1 MATLAL
7 YNKWRGQTFADI
19 LGQEH
24 ITTTLQNQIRA
35 GRIGHAYLFT
45 GLRGTG
51 KTSTARILAKA
62 INCVGGVDEP
72 PCNRCHICVSLTEG
86 RSLDLVEIDGAS
98 NRGVDEIRDL
108 RERVNFSPSEC
119 RYKVYVIDE
128 VHMLTREAFNALLKT
143 LEEPPAHVVFIMCTT
158 EPHRLPDT
166 VLSRCQRFDFRR
178 GALDTILAKLRTIC
192 EREGLAVQPE
202 ALEFI
207 ARRATGSF
215 RDAESLLDQLSAYG
229 TTEITLEQV
238 QGLLG
243 TASSALVADI
253 VRALL
258 TGDVPSGLR
267 AISQALD
274 GGAEPRQFVADLLEY
289 LRALMLLTVG
299 GAAELDTLGPEV
311 VEDLRGLT
319 ALPGYSLGLV
329 VRAIRLFN
337 EATQGL
343 RYAVRPE
350 LPLELALVEAALPAE
365 AAALPAQPAAAAT
378 APAPAA
384 SGAAAAPSGP
394 APRAEPVAAPAEAPP
409 AASPVAEQPARE
421 APPTPQA
428 HRSRAPRRAPVV
440 QEASPAPAEEPTP
453 AEPERAEPAPAV
465 DRPADV
471 PALTLDWVRGHW
483 QKVLIHVRSN
493 SRQVE
498 ALLKSAEPIEVYG
511 TTVVL
516 GCEAEFHSSK
526 LSEDKRRLV
535 VEQALSAV
543 LGVACTVTCSVAR
556 GAGLSRNGP
565 GQEPPGDI
573 FEAGSPRK
581 AAEERLLNHPAVV
594 ELTRQGGRVTRVR
607 VNDADNTEEDRGQ

>member
-229 TTEITLEQV
+229 TTEITLAQV

-258 TGDVPSGLR
+258 TRDVPSGLR
-267 AISQALD
+267 AISQAFD

-311 VEDLRGLT
+311 VEELRGLT

-365 AAALPAQPAAAAT
+365 AAALPAQPV
-378 APAPAA
+378 
-384 SGAAAAPSGP
+384 AAAPSPAPTESVASTPP
-394 APRAEPVAAPAEAPP
+394 APRAEQAAAPAEAQP
-409 AASPVAEQPARE
+409 AASPAAEQPARE
-421 APPTPQA
+421 EPAAPQA
-428 HRSRAPRRAPVV
+428 QPDRSRVPRRAPAV
-440 QEASPAPAEEPTP
+440 QEASPAQAEELTP

-511 TTVVL
+511 TKVVL

-526 LSEDKRRLV
+526 LAEDKRRVV

-543 LGVACTVTCSVAR
+543 LGVACTVTCSVTR
-556 GAGLSRNGP
+556 GGGLSRNGP

-573 FEAGSPRK
+573 FEAGNPRK

-607 VNDADNTEEDRGQ
+607 VNDADNAEEDRGQ